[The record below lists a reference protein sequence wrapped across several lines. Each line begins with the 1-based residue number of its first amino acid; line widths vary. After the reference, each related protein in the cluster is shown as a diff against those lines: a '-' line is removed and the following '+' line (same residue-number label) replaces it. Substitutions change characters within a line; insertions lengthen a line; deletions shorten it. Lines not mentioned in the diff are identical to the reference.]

1 METIN
6 SNMNVKGD
14 NKLRSLL
21 FENEET
27 MRRLSIR
34 ESEKKI
40 ESKRIEDLIKDP
52 RQSPHVHYS
61 KTR

>member
-1 METIN
+1 
-6 SNMNVKGD
+6 MNVKGD